1 MPASQLLS
9 IYDAIAAMSVTAG
22 GQTPTVWD
30 VDDIRDSVQT
40 GHLPVRILLPH
51 GDFRGGG
58 SGGQAFRPITLT
70 NSISKGTW
78 NIVDLCLWRPVGQGL
93 GMRDIGPTLVEY
105 CSAYVTALVGI
116 NRGTTY
122 QSYLTGWEIAAGVYA
137 YPEPSDNWFWG
148 VRAVVQ
154 VDEIIS

>member
-9 IYDAIAAMSVTAG
+9 IYDAIAAMSVTAAG
-22 GQTPTVWD
+22 ETPTVWD
-30 VDDIRDSVQT
+30 VDEIRDSVHT
-40 GHLPVRILLPH
+40 AHLPVRILLPH

-58 SGGQAFRPITLT
+58 GQAFRPVTLT
-70 NSISKGTW
+70 NNIARGTW
-78 NIVDLCLWRPVGQGL
+78 QIVDLCLWKPVGRDL
-93 GMRDIGPTLVEY
+93 GMRAVGPALVEY

-122 QSYLTGWEIAAGVYA
+122 QSYLTGWDIAAGVYA
-137 YPEPSDNWFWG
+137 FPDPSDNWFWG
-148 VRAVVQ
+148 VRATVL